1 MILNFLQTRDPP
13 ILPSLQKMSSS
24 RSTQV
29 NGQTSV
35 FADDLEELR
44 GFGKDNHESL
54 GQLIFHFFRHYG
66 YVFDYAEHVVS
77 VKEGK
82 PIPRKEKGW
91 DKSNPL
97 EKEAHNRLCVEE
109 PFNTQRNLGNSADDF
124 SFTGIH
130 KEIRRAFE
138 SLKDGSGLEECCAQF
153 EWPVV
158 EKNIFQRP
166 TPKPKP
172 ILTRSASQS
181 GRPNNGNNQGRGTG
195 NGARNNRNSSN
206 QRTNGRRSSSGT
218 AYGNPRMPH
227 VMSPPVGINPADYFT
242 SNAISTDQLH
252 NQLYKQYRFLQAQ
265 QEALRNQL
273 LQQQQTQVQLQ
284 QVQAQAQARGL
295 DFGTSPRSR
304 QFANNVSSP
313 HSPRTFE
320 NSPTAAPP
328 LLPGYLYHYPARY
341 PPPSPLSQ
349 SRNTEETAVG
359 PSSPSLQSSTPTLR
373 RGVHRGSITEGTPNA
388 SARSQ
393 SQPGRS
399 FPNPL
404 TLQGL
409 AHPGYDVSGAIATSY
424 MLPRSVQQFAQM
436 QPNGSVRQSNGTF
449 STETAM
455 PKEYV
460 GYYVGQS
467 PQLVPQFQS
476 GNLVQVPQ
484 LRDIVPP
491 SDRRI
496 SPELGIPTSDSMRH
510 RSRSPSPFAGDRRHS
525 SSASAHPISGTQPFP
540 QQPLQSVQI
549 QPRASENQ
557 GPVIVN
563 GSNMASTRPR
573 QPSVAM
579 TSTPLVQN
587 SSDTTLDLVPTEQIQ
602 QMSLDASMFH
612 PNGQQH
618 GIGEAAP
625 RHFVNRTN
633 GHTVEPSLPAHVAQN
648 VPTPVW
654 RQNAPDPQGVS
665 NHAAPVARVQDTN
678 HVSSSSL
685 SDAMQA
691 ASLHPA
697 MGPLLSPVAEIR
709 TPSPAMGRA
718 AEVSKLAPH
727 HKFAQHVQVVNGK
740 HAETASKAQNGNSNR
755 SDGGKHQAPTSNP
768 NSSWQQAPARKGH
781 NQDWRW
787 RTSACQRSRPQGG
800 MIECGS
806 QRTYTIGYLVRIRA
820 YNAVLLEAGDC
831 HHLHEREEHCFTY
844 LDLLYVLKGHKKD
857 EYTRKKACTIWLC
870 KNTGAK
876 KGGAQEHLHVFHKI
890 PPSVFLVSFMLVS
903 FQFLFNH
910 SSISAWRGHGF
921 YNEFLHVGA
930 FGRENAYGIEGIA
943 PWSFLFCDV

>member
-13 ILPSLQKMSSS
+13 ILPSLQKMSGS
-24 RSTQV
+24 RSTQA
-29 NGQTSV
+29 NGQPSV
-35 FADDLEELR
+35 FADNLEELR
-44 GFGKDNHESL
+44 GFGKGNHESL
-54 GQLIFHFFRHYG
+54 GQLIFHFFRYYG

-109 PFNTQRNLGNSADDF
+109 PFNTIRNLGNSADDF

-181 GRPNNGNNQGRGTG
+181 GRTNNGNNQGRGNG
-195 NGARNNRNSSN
+195 NGARNNRNASN

-218 AYGNPRMPH
+218 AYGNPRLPH

-242 SNAISTDQLH
+242 ATSISTDQLH

-295 DFGTSPRSR
+295 DFGTSSPRSR
-304 QFANNVSSP
+304 QFTNNAPSP
-313 HSPRTFE
+313 HSPRVFE

-349 SRNTEETAVG
+349 SRNTEDNLGG
-359 PSSPSLQSSTPTLR
+359 PSSPSLQSSTPTQR
-373 RGVHRGSITEGTPNA
+373 RGVHRGSITEGTPTG

-399 FPNPL
+399 FPNPM

-436 QPNGSVRQSNGTF
+436 QPNSSVRQANGTF
-449 STETAM
+449 SPETAM

-484 LRDIVPP
+484 LREIVPP

-496 SPELGIPTSDSMRH
+496 SPELGLAISDGMRH
-510 RSRSPSPFAGDRRHS
+510 RSRSPSQSAGDRRHS
-525 SSASAHPISGTQPFP
+525 SSASAHPLPGSQPLTQQPF
-540 QQPLQSVQI
+540 QSVQV
-549 QPRASENQ
+549 QPKPSENQ

-573 QPSVAM
+573 QPSVTM
-579 TSTPLVQN
+579 TSTPLAHKSN
-587 SSDTTLDLVPTEQIQ
+587 DTTPDLVPTEQIQ

-612 PNGQQH
+612 TNGQQH
-618 GIGEAAP
+618 GMGEPAP

-665 NHAAPVARVQDTN
+665 NHAGSVSRAQETS
-678 HVSSSSL
+678 HVSSSGINDS
-685 SDAMQA
+685 MQA
-691 ASLHPA
+691 VLLHSA

-718 AEVSKLAPH
+718 AEQSKLASH
-727 HKFAQHVQVVNGK
+727 HKFAQHVQIVNGK
-740 HAETASKAQNGNSNR
+740 HADATPKSQNGNANR

-781 NQDWRW
+781 KKSKSN
-787 RTSACQRSRPQGG
+787 TASKGSHAPKTGG
-800 MIECGS
+800 GEP
-806 QRTYTIGYLVRIRA
+806 LPA
-820 YNAVLLEAGDC
+820 NEAD
-831 HHLHEREEHCFTY
+831 R
-844 LDLLYVLKGHKKD
+844 
-857 EYTRKKACTIWLC
+857 
-870 KNTGAK
+870 
-876 KGGAQEHLHVFHKI
+876 KGG
-890 PPSVFLVSFMLVS
+890 
-903 FQFLFNH
+903 
-910 SSISAWRGHGF
+910 
-921 YNEFLHVGA
+921 
-930 FGRENAYGIEGIA
+930 
-943 PWSFLFCDV
+943 